1 MYVRTITFSKKLTCG
16 WQICK
21 LSAVRLSVKLLLLST
36 TIIQH
41 SRFCRFFRKIIFIFF
56 FFLYIAE
63 MLIVSLTYCNWKWF
77 PLRWQS
83 QTQLVDVFVSATSID
98 QIIGQKRI
106 RFPVLKTTKSLKIN
120 SNYTNDTAIPV
131 CKFQW

>member
-1 MYVRTITFSKKLTCG
+1 MYICTYMYVRTITFSKKLTCG

-56 FFLYIAE
+56 FPLHSRDVDRLADLLQLKMIPPP
-63 MLIVSLTYCNWKWF
+63 LTV
-77 PLRWQS
+77 P
-83 QTQLVDVFVSATSID
+83 
-98 QIIGQKRI
+98 
-106 RFPVLKTTKSLKIN
+106 N
-120 SNYTNDTAIPV
+120 STR
-131 CKFQW
+131 